1 MQASSSLMSGISELL
16 LLRLLAERQMYGY
29 ELARAIRTT
38 TRQAISVGEGVL
50 YPVLHSLER
59 RGWLKARRCTVNGR
73 TRVYYALTRAGLRHL
88 KKITQEWRRI
98 SGGVDAALLDAR
110 YA

>member
-29 ELARAIRTT
+29 ELARAIRST

-50 YPVLHSLER
+50 YPVLHTLER

-73 TRVYYALTRAGLRHL
+73 TRVYYSLTRSGRRHL
-88 KKITQEWRRI
+88 KKITQDWRRI
-98 SGGVDAALLDAR
+98 SGGVDAALLDPK

>member
-1 MQASSSLMSGISELL
+1 MSGISELL

-29 ELARAIRTT
+29 ELARAIRST

-50 YPVLHSLER
+50 YPVLHTLER

-73 TRVYYALTRAGLRHL
+73 TRVYYALTGGGQRHL
-88 KKITQEWRRI
+88 QKITQEWRRI
-98 SGGVDAALLDAR
+98 SGGVNAALLDPRHA
-110 YA
+110 

>member
-16 LLRLLAERQMYGY
+16 LLRLLSQRQMYGY

-73 TRVYYALTRAGLRHL
+73 TRIYYALTRAGLRHL

-98 SGGVDAALLDAR
+98 SGGVDAALLGAR

>member
-1 MQASSSLMSGISELL
+1 MPASSSLMSGISELL
-16 LLRLLAERQMYGY
+16 LLRLLSERQMYGY

-59 RGWLKARRCTVNGR
+59 RGWLKARRCAVNGR
-73 TRVYYALTRAGLRHL
+73 TRVYYALTRAGARHL

-110 YA
+110 HA